1 MEKSYLEIK
10 VRFIHI
16 VILLAGVSVIGILLF
31 YIGFQAGKSSARIRG
46 ATPQINR
53 QAKTAANKK
62 DRVEII
68 QDKPVRKQ
76 EKSSINKELN
86 LHKPKTAQ
94 EPSQGKEQKITGK
107 PVKSESYYSIQV
119 GSFTQFANA
128 QKYSAKFSKLG
139 YQSEILTTIKQNR
152 KTFRVRIGRFKDLET
167 AKNKKKILE
176 RMERKKFLVVK
187 NR

>member
-1 MEKSYLEIK
+1 MEKTYLEIR

-16 VILLAGVSVIGILLF
+16 VVLLAGVSIIGILLF
-31 YIGFQAGKSSARIRG
+31 YIGFQAGKSSAKLRG
-46 ATPQINR
+46 KTPQINH
-53 QAKTAANKK
+53 QAKTSAKQA

-68 QDKPVRKQ
+68 QDKPVKKQ
-76 EKSSINKELN
+76 ANSNIKKELN
-86 LHKPKTAQ
+86 RHKPEKKA
-94 EPSQGKEQKITGK
+94 ERPKRVEKKITAK
-107 PVKSESYYSIQV
+107 PVKAESYYSIQV
-119 GSFTQFANA
+119 GSFSKFANA

-139 YQSEILTTIKQNR
+139 YQSEILTTITK
-152 KTFRVRIGRFKDLET
+152 KKKSFRVRIGRFKDINT